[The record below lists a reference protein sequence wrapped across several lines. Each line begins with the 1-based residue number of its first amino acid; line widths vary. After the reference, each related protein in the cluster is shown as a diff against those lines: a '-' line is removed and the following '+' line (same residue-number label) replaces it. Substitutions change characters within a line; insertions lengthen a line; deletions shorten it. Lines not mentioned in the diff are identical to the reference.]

1 MPRARLLATLRD
13 AREAAL
19 ALVQAPAGSGKTTLL
34 TEWHAAEPER
44 RFAWLSLDR
53 ADNDP
58 VRFLEGAIA
67 ALRTVAP
74 AAGVQA
80 LAHLGGPA
88 SPMDVVLPS
97 LVNDLA
103 GEEGGVVLVLDD
115 YHVIADPRVHEAVT
129 FLLDRRPATLQLAIA
144 TRAEPPLPIGRL
156 RVRGELAEVRA
167 ADLRFTDGEAA
178 ALLND
183 ALALGL
189 DADDVARLQRRTEG
203 WAAGLRLAALSLA
216 GREDRRA
223 FISSFA
229 GDDRP
234 VVDYL
239 GFEVLDGQP
248 PQVREFLLETSILDR
263 LCGPLCDRVTEGEG
277 SAAMLDAL
285 ERGGLLVLPLD
296 TRREWYR
303 YHHLLAG
310 LLRHEL
316 ARTRPEGVATLHR
329 RAADWFRSA
338 GAAGAAI
345 RHAIAGGDVA
355 GASELITEHWYAYLQ
370 RGRIATVAGWLDALG
385 DEAVRGEASLCLT
398 KAWIAVNTGR
408 LDEVAAWIAAAQR
421 AGADRRVLE
430 SGVASLQEI
439 HEYMGGDVERAVA
452 AGQRSVER
460 GATPWRPVG
469 CPVLG
474 IALFWSGRPDDGAA
488 ELEAAAD
495 TARDAGN
502 HLAVIHASG
511 GLAAIRAETHD
522 VAEAGELAEA
532 ALALAGE
539 RGLAEHWATAL
550 ARVVRGRAL
559 EQRGRIAEGA
569 AEIDRGVEVS
579 ERGVAAVEIAYARL
593 AQADARRLGG
603 DPDAAAESVRQARRV
618 LERCAAPGILR
629 QMLARTERRLHRG
642 SRLRAD
648 AAAPARVVELTEREL
663 TVLRLLPSELSQR
676 EIGAALFVSLN
687 TVKSHAR
694 SIYRKMGVD
703 TRDDAVDLARGL
715 GLL

>member
-310 LLRHEL
+310 LLRNEL
-316 ARTRPEGVATLHR
+316 ARTRPEAVATLHR

-338 GAAGAAI
+338 GAAGCSCSRSTRAASGTATTI
-345 RHAIAGGDVA
+345 SSPGSCATSSRARGPRASPRCTGGRRTGSGRPARRAPPSATRSRAATSPARASSSPSTGTRTSSA
-355 GASELITEHWYAYLQ
+355 GAS
-370 RGRIATVAGWLDALG
+370 RPSRAGW
-385 DEAVRGEASLCLT
+385 T
-398 KAWIAVNTGR
+398 
-408 LDEVAAWIAAAQR
+408 
-421 AGADRRVLE
+421 
-430 SGVASLQEI
+430 
-439 HEYMGGDVERAVA
+439 
-452 AGQRSVER
+452 RS
-460 GATPWRPVG
+460 ATRP
-469 CPVLG
+469 C
-474 IALFWSGRPDDGAA
+474 A
-488 ELEAAAD
+488 
-495 TARDAGN
+495 
-502 HLAVIHASG
+502 
-511 GLAAIRAETHD
+511 
-522 VAEAGELAEA
+522 
-532 ALALAGE
+532 
-539 RGLAEHWATAL
+539 
-550 ARVVRGRAL
+550 
-559 EQRGRIAEGA
+559 
-569 AEIDRGVEVS
+569 
-579 ERGVAAVEIAYARL
+579 
-593 AQADARRLGG
+593 ARR
-603 DPDAAAESVRQARRV
+603 A
-618 LERCAAPGILR
+618 CA
-629 QMLARTERRLHRG
+629 
-642 SRLRAD
+642 
-648 AAAPARVVELTEREL
+648 
-663 TVLRLLPSELSQR
+663 
-676 EIGAALFVSLN
+676 
-687 TVKSHAR
+687 
-694 SIYRKMGVD
+694 
-703 TRDDAVDLARGL
+703 
-715 GLL
+715 